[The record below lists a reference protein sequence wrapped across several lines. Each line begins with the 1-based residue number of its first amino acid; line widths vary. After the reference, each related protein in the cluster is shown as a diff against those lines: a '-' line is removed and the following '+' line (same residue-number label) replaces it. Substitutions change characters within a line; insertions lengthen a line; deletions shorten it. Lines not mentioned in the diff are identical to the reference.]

1 MKIHLREL
9 GTSRGHRI
17 ERRRRETDRD
27 LDPSPETEG
36 EGPAPDTPTGPR
48 GAGQTRGM
56 RDPGPEA
63 RAPGVKCPVL
73 NVKDPTLEINLETFV
88 RLTAD

>member
-9 GTSRGHRI
+9 GTNRGLRI

-63 RAPGVKCPVL
+63 PAPGGKCPVL
-73 NVKDPTLEINLETFV
+73 MANYKKPEL
-88 RLTAD
+88 R

>member
-9 GTSRGHRI
+9 GTNRGLRI

-36 EGPAPDTPTGPR
+36 EDPAPDTPTEPR

-63 RAPGVKCPVL
+63 PAPGVKCPVL